1 MNLFKLRKG
10 QGLYDIAKK
19 SYDVV
24 YNNIMS
30 RGRIHQIPTFLGNS
44 STVLE
49 REHFSGLVQN
59 DYLVSLRAS
68 KSESFLMLIG
78 ETDENNSE
86 ARYIFFVD
94 AELSYWVMEDL
105 PSISGCAQMLF
116 DGELF
121 SRDGGFVFNA
131 CDLLYGPSTPTFEDE
146 TSRLKLNLGASFAM
160 IGPKANARWPFYKR
174 YDVLKK
180 VVLNEY
186 SPIYQYTAKPYPST
200 LRVDLQNSN
209 IGFSI
214 AVNPY
219 FSVKELFSKS
229 NDVREAHNHIAKQ
242 SKLPKD
248 SLFVFTKNSDL
259 CGENKTLIAAK
270 DSNDLKL
277 LCVVF
282 KPMAQWGAVYK
293 TRILKQLMGTTFE
306 HRCRLIRNP
315 CEFAQSANVISK
327 GKFAQSANE
336 PSFAQSAV
344 QKLIEQY
351 GKDQKIE
358 TKIFVS
364 EQQRCILFKFFK
376 ELPNITESV
385 VHYYTAELPK
395 APSTKRNQEVR
406 ITYGILGAHRI
417 KDEIVQTTELAQ
429 IAASIDKKY
438 GYAAKPITYVI
449 NEFALHK
456 YDPRNGPQRY
466 RYQKKYEINGMPENH
481 TPNILWRLDITLY
494 GESTVSED
502 LAKDNFTND
511 PKTEISVI
519 YAPGEQESNALAYY
533 NLYPNERTLQ
543 QMIAAFSLHGSPS
556 TVLQML
562 NERIRKLKNLPIN
575 VIMQDYCRTIV
586 WILNT
591 LF

>member
-1 MNLFKLRKG
+1 MSLFKLRKG

-30 RGRIHQIPTFLGNS
+30 RGRIHQTPTFLGTS

-49 REHFSGLVQN
+49 REHFSDLVQN

-68 KSESFLMLIG
+68 KSERFLMLIG

-121 SRDGGFVFNA
+121 SKDGGFVFNA
-131 CDLLYGPSTPTFEDE
+131 GDLLYGPSAPTFEDE

-186 SPIYQYTAKPYPST
+186 SPIYQYTAKLPKA
-200 LRVDLQNSN
+200 
-209 IGFSI
+209 IGFSM

-270 DSNDLKL
+270 DSTPSDVDRSGKAASNDLKL

-315 CEFAQSANVISK
+315 CEFAQSANEPS
-327 GKFAQSANE
+327 FAQNANK

-385 VHYYTAELPK
+385 VHYYTA
-395 APSTKRNQEVR
+395 KRNQEVR

-481 TPNILWRLDITLY
+481 TPNILWRLDITVY

-543 QMIAAFSLHGSPS
+543 QMIAAFSLHGSHDAS
-556 TVLQML
+556 RQI

>member
-1 MNLFKLRKG
+1 
-10 QGLYDIAKK
+10 
-19 SYDVV
+19 
-24 YNNIMS
+24 
-30 RGRIHQIPTFLGNS
+30 
-44 STVLE
+44 
-49 REHFSGLVQN
+49 
-59 DYLVSLRAS
+59 
-68 KSESFLMLIG
+68 
-78 ETDENNSE
+78 
-86 ARYIFFVD
+86 
-94 AELSYWVMEDL
+94 
-105 PSISGCAQMLF
+105 
-116 DGELF
+116 
-121 SRDGGFVFNA
+121 
-131 CDLLYGPSTPTFEDE
+131 
-146 TSRLKLNLGASFAM
+146 
-160 IGPKANARWPFYKR
+160 
-174 YDVLKK
+174 
-180 VVLNEY
+180 
-186 SPIYQYTAKPYPST
+186 
-200 LRVDLQNSN
+200 
-209 IGFSI
+209 
-214 AVNPY
+214 
-219 FSVKELFSKS
+219 
-229 NDVREAHNHIAKQ
+229 
-242 SKLPKD
+242 
-248 SLFVFTKNSDL
+248 
-259 CGENKTLIAAK
+259 
-270 DSNDLKL
+270 
-277 LCVVF
+277 
-282 KPMAQWGAVYK
+282 
-293 TRILKQLMGTTFE
+293 MGTTFE

-315 CEFAQSANVISK
+315 CE
-327 GKFAQSANE
+327 
-336 PSFAQSAV
+336 FAQSAV

-395 APSTKRNQEVR
+395 APSIKRNQEVR

-417 KDEIVQTTELAQ
+417 KYEIVQTTELAQ

-456 YDPRNGPQRY
+456 YDPRKGPQRY

-481 TPNILWRLDITLY
+481 TPNILWRLDITVY